1 MWLAQPVGNTQER
14 TRRNTSAWGEELAE
28 VYICRLKN
36 QS

>member
-14 TRRNTSAWGEELAE
+14 TRRSTSAWGEELAE
-28 VYICRLKN
+28 VYICTLKN